1 MKDKLT
7 GDEQRV
13 LGAFGK
19 GEYRSLG
26 KKATRRFV
34 TMARR
39 QIKEMRVNIR
49 LGSETLEKIRQDAE
63 KWGLPYQTL
72 ISSVLYRYA
81 HGRLK
86 DEAAIRDALAFLR

>member
-1 MKDKLT
+1 MKGNLT
-7 GDEQRV
+7 KDEKKV
-13 LGAFGK
+13 LAAFRR

-26 KKATRRFV
+26 KKATRRFA

-39 QIKEMRVNIR
+39 QIKEMRINIR
-49 LGSETLEKIRQDAE
+49 LGSETLAKIRQDAE

-86 DEAAIRDALAFLR
+86 DETAIRDALAFLR